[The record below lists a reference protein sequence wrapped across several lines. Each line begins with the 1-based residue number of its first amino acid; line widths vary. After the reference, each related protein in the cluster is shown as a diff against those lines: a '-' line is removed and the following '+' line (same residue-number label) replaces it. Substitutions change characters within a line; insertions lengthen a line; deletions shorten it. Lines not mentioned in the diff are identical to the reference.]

1 MKVSELIKELE
12 NIVLNHPEINFNE
25 IDVSMNKEYSLNK
38 VSFSNWKHVV
48 TGETC
53 YGIDLD
59 P

>member
-12 NIVLNHPEINFNE
+12 NIVLNHPEINFKE
-25 IDVSMNKEYSLNK
+25 IDISMNREYPLSK
-38 VSFSNWKHVV
+38 VSFSSWKHVV

-59 P
+59 T